1 MMKRGKNLIEEFKKF
16 ITRGNVIDMAVGVI
30 IGGSFTT
37 IVTSLNNDIITPIL
51 GIFGGVDFSN
61 LKLVLGSGKN
71 APVLA
76 YGDFSNLKLVLGSGK
91 NAPVLAYGSFITA
104 VINFLIVAFI
114 LFALIKLVNSINES
128 IKAKIGEE
136 NKAEA
141 KVKICPFCKEEINI
155 EASRC
160 PHCTSVIDE

>member
-1 MMKRGKNLIEEFKKF
+1 MKRGKNLIEEFKKF

-61 LKLVLGSGKN
+61 LKLVLGS
-71 APVLA
+71 
-76 YGDFSNLKLVLGSGK
+76 DK

>member
-1 MMKRGKNLIEEFKKF
+1 MKKGKTFIEEFKKF

-76 YGDFSNLKLVLGSGK
+76 YG
-91 NAPVLAYGSFITA
+91 SFITV

>member
-71 APVLA
+71 V
-76 YGDFSNLKLVLGSGK
+76 
-91 NAPVLAYGSFITA
+91 PVLAYGSFITA

>member
-1 MMKRGKNLIEEFKKF
+1 MKRGKNLIEEFKKF

-76 YGDFSNLKLVLGSGK
+76 YG
-91 NAPVLAYGSFITA
+91 SFITA
-104 VINFLIVAFI
+104 VIIFLIVAFI

>member
-76 YGDFSNLKLVLGSGK
+76 YG
-91 NAPVLAYGSFITA
+91 SFITA

-141 KVKICPFCKEEINI
+141 KVKICPLCKEEINI

>member
-1 MMKRGKNLIEEFKKF
+1 MKRGKNLIEEFKKF

-51 GIFGGVDFSN
+51 GIFGGV
-61 LKLVLGSGKN
+61 
-71 APVLA
+71 
-76 YGDFSNLKLVLGSGK
+76 DFSNLKLVLGSGK

-155 EASRC
+155 KASRC

>member
-1 MMKRGKNLIEEFKKF
+1 MKRGKNLIEEFKKF

-61 LKLVLGSGKN
+61 LKL
-71 APVLA
+71 
-76 YGDFSNLKLVLGSGK
+76 FLGSGK

>member
-30 IGGSFTT
+30 IGGSSTT

-51 GIFGGVDFSN
+51 GIFGGV
-61 LKLVLGSGKN
+61 
-71 APVLA
+71 
-76 YGDFSNLKLVLGSGK
+76 DFSNLKLVLGSGK

>member
-76 YGDFSNLKLVLGSGK
+76 YG
-91 NAPVLAYGSFITA
+91 SFITA

-128 IKAKIGEE
+128 IKEKIGEE

>member
-61 LKLVLGSGKN
+61 LKLVLGSSKN
-71 APVLA
+71 APVLT
-76 YGDFSNLKLVLGSGK
+76 
-91 NAPVLAYGSFITA
+91 YGSFITA

>member
-76 YGDFSNLKLVLGSGK
+76 YG
-91 NAPVLAYGSFITA
+91 SFITA

-114 LFALIKLVNSINES
+114 LFAMIKLVNSINES

>member
-51 GIFGGVDFSN
+51 GIFGGV
-61 LKLVLGSGKN
+61 
-71 APVLA
+71 
-76 YGDFSNLKLVLGSGK
+76 DFSNLKLVLGSGK

-160 PHCTSVIDE
+160 THCTSVIDE

>member
-37 IVTSLNNDIITPIL
+37 IVTSLNNDIITPTL
-51 GIFGGVDFSN
+51 GIFGGV
-61 LKLVLGSGKN
+61 
-71 APVLA
+71 
-76 YGDFSNLKLVLGSGK
+76 DFSNLKLVLGSGK

>member
-1 MMKRGKNLIEEFKKF
+1 MLRYQL
-16 ITRGNVIDMAVGVI
+16 T
-30 IGGSFTT
+30 
-37 IVTSLNNDIITPIL
+37 
-51 GIFGGVDFSN
+51 
-61 LKLVLGSGKN
+61 
-71 APVLA
+71 
-76 YGDFSNLKLVLGSGK
+76 
-91 NAPVLAYGSFITA
+91 
-104 VINFLIVAFI
+104 FI

>member
-76 YGDFSNLKLVLGSGK
+76 YG
-91 NAPVLAYGSFITA
+91 SFITA

-141 KVKICPFCKEEINI
+141 KVKI
-155 EASRC
+155 
-160 PHCTSVIDE
+160 

>member
-1 MMKRGKNLIEEFKKF
+1 MKRGKNLIEEFKKF

-76 YGDFSNLKLVLGSGK
+76 YG
-91 NAPVLAYGSFITA
+91 SFITA

-128 IKAKIGEE
+128 IKVAKSMI
-136 NKAEA
+136 
-141 KVKICPFCKEEINI
+141 VINSI
-155 EASRC
+155 PLQLPKGTVCIVEPNILAN
-160 PHCTSVIDE
+160 I

>member
-51 GIFGGVDFSN
+51 GIFGGV
-61 LKLVLGSGKN
+61 
-71 APVLA
+71 
-76 YGDFSNLKLVLGSGK
+76 DFSNLKLVLGSGK

-160 PHCTSVIDE
+160 LHCTSVIDE

>member
-61 LKLVLGSGKN
+61 LI
-71 APVLA
+71 
-76 YGDFSNLKLVLGSGK
+76 LVLGSGK

>member
-1 MMKRGKNLIEEFKKF
+1 MKRGKALIEEFKKF

-61 LKLVLGSGKN
+61 LKLVLGS
-71 APVLA
+71 
-76 YGDFSNLKLVLGSGK
+76 DK